1 MTARS
6 LTILGFWVLAV
17 VLVAV
22 TVAGRTDRLG
32 LVSPGEI
39 LNVLRARMPVRLAIV
54 LGWAWLGWHFL
65 AR

>member
-6 LTILGFWVLAV
+6 LTIVGFSVLAV
-17 VLVAV
+17 VLVAL
-22 TVAGRTDRLG
+22 TLAGRTGRLG
-32 LVSPGEI
+32 LVSPGEV
-39 LNVLRARMPVRLAIV
+39 LNVLLSRTSVRLAIV

>member
-6 LTILGFWVLAV
+6 LTIAGFAVLAM
-17 VLVAV
+17 VAAAL
-22 TVAGRTDRLG
+22 TLAGRRGRLG
-32 LVSPGEI
+32 LVPPGE
-39 LNVLRARMPVRLAIV
+39 LLDALRSLSPARLAIV

>member
-6 LTILGFWVLAV
+6 LTIAGFAVLAV
-17 VLVAV
+17 IAAAL
-22 TVAGRTDRLG
+22 TLAGRTGRLG
-32 LVSPGEI
+32 LVPPGE
-39 LNVLRARMPVRLAIV
+39 LLDALRPLVPARLAMV